1 MTNRCSVVPLLKKGC
16 YRNAIFFFEEKLKGT
31 QCSEPAKSK
40 ADLSILKDQNPGDQG
55 K

>member
-1 MTNRCSVVPLLKKGC
+1 MLF
-16 YRNAIFFFEEKLKGT
+16 FFFEEKLKGT

>member
-1 MTNRCSVVPLLKKGC
+1 ML
-16 YRNAIFFFEEKLKGT
+16 FFLEEKLKGT